1 MAKIESKLFGFTRSG
16 DPVNEYILSNPGG
29 LSVSVLDY
37 GAIIKNIIV
46 PARRGPVDV
55 VLGHDTIQEYELDT
69 ATYCG
74 AFVGRYANRIEGAAF
89 TLNGRTYQLEANNG
103 RNHLHGC
110 FARKSYS
117 VKAFGDTLLLEAD
130 SPDGED
136 GFPGNMKIAVR
147 YTLTP
152 DNAFRMDYRV
162 SSDADTIV
170 NLTNHTYFNLNG
182 GGTVLNQRL
191 KLFASTYLEGNSET
205 CPTGRILPVAG
216 TPMDFTKGKAI
227 GRDLVP
233 GCEQTHLVG
242 DGYDHC
248 YVIDRP
254 RGRRAPEHLRLG
266 HLRREQHQHEGL
278 HHPARRPPVH
288 RQLFAGLPQP
298 GQGPAPHAEI
308 RGLLSGD
315 RALPLLAFPPR
326 VPQHHPA
333 GGQGVPGVQHPAVL
347 HRQAVRRDL
356 SAAAA

>member
-254 RGRRAPEHLRLG
+254 RAGARQSICAWATCDESNKIGRAH
-266 HLRREQHQHEGL
+266 
-278 HHPARRPPVH
+278 V
-288 RQLFAGLPQP
+288 
-298 GQGPAPHAEI
+298 
-308 RGLLSGD
+308 
-315 RALPLLAFPPR
+315 
-326 VPQHHPA
+326 
-333 GGQGVPGVQHPAVL
+333 
-347 HRQAVRRDL
+347 
-356 SAAAA
+356 

>member
-1 MAKIESKLFGFTRSG
+1 MAKIETKLFGFTRAG

-74 AFVGRYANRIEGAAF
+74 SFVGRYANRIEGAAF
-89 TLNGRTYQLEANNG
+89 TLNGRTYQLEANSG

-110 FARKSYS
+110 FARKSYA

-182 GGTVLNQRL
+182 GGTILDQRL
-191 KLFASTYLEGNSET
+191 KLFASTYLESNEET

-227 GRDLVP
+227 GRDLDPICAWATCDESNISMKVY
-233 GCEQTHLVG
+233 TT
-242 DGYDHC
+242 
-248 YVIDRP
+248 
-254 RGRRAPEHLRLG
+254 
-266 HLRREQHQHEGL
+266 
-278 HHPARRPPVH
+278 
-288 RQLFAGLPQP
+288 QP
-298 GQGPAPHAEI
+298 GVHLYTGNFLQECPSPGK
-308 RGLLSGD
+308 GLRPMQKYGGFCLETEHFPCSPSHPEFPSTIL
-315 RALPLLAFPPR
+315 RAGKVFR
-326 VPQHHPA
+326 VSNTLRFFTGKQC
-333 GGQGVPGVQHPAVL
+333 GVI
-347 HRQAVRRDL
+347 
-356 SAAAA
+356 

>member
-1 MAKIESKLFGFTRSG
+1 MAKIETRLFGFTHSG
-16 DPVNEYILSNPGG
+16 TPVNEYILSNPGG

-46 PARRGPVDV
+46 PAKRGPVDV
-55 VLGHDTIQEYELDT
+55 VLGHDTMQEYELDN

-89 TLNGRTYQLEANNG
+89 TLNGKTYQLEANNG

-110 FARKSYS
+110 FARKSYE

-182 GGTVLNQRL
+182 TGSILNQRL
-191 KLFASTYLEGNSET
+191 KLFASTYLESNEET

-216 TPMDFTKGKAI
+216 TPMDFTM
-227 GRDLVP
+227 
-233 GCEQTHLVG
+233 VG

-248 YVIDRP
+248 FVIDRP
-254 RGRRAPEHLRLG
+254 RAGARQSICAWATCDESSISMKVYTTQPGVHLYTGNFLQDCPSPG
-266 HLRREQHQHEGL
+266 KGL
-278 HHPARRPPVH
+278 HPMQKYGGFALETEHFPCSPSHPEFPSTVLR
-288 RQLFAGLPQP
+288 AGKV
-298 GQGPAPHAEI
+298 
-308 RGLLSGD
+308 
-315 RALPLLAFPPR
+315 FR
-326 VPQHHPA
+326 VSNTLRFFTGKQC
-333 GGQGVPGVQHPAVL
+333 GVI
-347 HRQAVRRDL
+347 
-356 SAAAA
+356 

>member
-46 PARRGPVDV
+46 PA
-55 VLGHDTIQEYELDT
+55 T

-191 KLFASTYLEGNSET
+191 KLFASPSAGTWCRAASRLTLWGTATTTATSS
-205 CPTGRILPVAG
+205 TGRG
-216 TPMDFTKGKAI
+216 
-227 GRDLVP
+227 
-233 GCEQTHLVG
+233 
-242 DGYDHC
+242 
-248 YVIDRP
+248 
-254 RGRRAPEHLRLG
+254 
-266 HLRREQHQHEGL
+266 
-278 HHPARRPPVH
+278 PARARASAPGPP
-288 RQLFAGLPQP
+288 AT
-298 GQGPAPHAEI
+298 
-308 RGLLSGD
+308 
-315 RALPLLAFPPR
+315 RAT
-326 VPQHHPA
+326 
-333 GGQGVPGVQHPAVL
+333 
-347 HRQAVRRDL
+347 
-356 SAAAA
+356 SA